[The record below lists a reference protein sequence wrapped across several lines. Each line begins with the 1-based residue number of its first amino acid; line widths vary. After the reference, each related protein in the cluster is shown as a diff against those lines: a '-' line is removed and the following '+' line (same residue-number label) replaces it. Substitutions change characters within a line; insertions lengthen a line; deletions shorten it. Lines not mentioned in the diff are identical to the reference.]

1 MTDPYARYTRL
12 KFDRPHPKVLRIT
25 MENGRMNTTDAALH
39 AELGDIWRDIDR
51 DASVNAVVLTG
62 AGKVFS
68 AGGDFA
74 IIQENIDEFA
84 SRARQWKEAR
94 DIVYNVINCSKPV
107 VSAMRGVAVGAGLVC
122 GLLADISI
130 ATKDCRI
137 IDGHTRLGVAAG
149 DHAAIV
155 WPLLCGLA
163 KAKYYLLLCDQVL
176 GDEAERIGLI
186 SIAVEDA
193 ELGREGGGDCHPPR
207 RGRAECDPLDQIRI
221 EQLAAGDGADLRYVA
236 GARISRLYGTGGQGR
251 ARLAPREAATSFPAQ
266 YAALNAPHP
275 DPLPACGRA
284 VRGSRGVNLFVA
296 VACPARR
303 RFSVYFLVCETQK
316 EDGACA
322 SHLPFSVS
330 FWNRSGGVSSTRW

>member
-12 KFDRPHPKVLRIT
+12 KFDRPHARVLRIT

-39 AELGDIWRDIDR
+39 AELGDIWRDVDR
-51 DASVNAVVLTG
+51 DASVNAVILTG

-74 IIQENIDEFA
+74 IIQENIDDFS

-94 DIVYNVINCSKPV
+94 DIVYNIINCSKPV

-176 GDEAERIGLI
+176 GEEAERIGLV
-186 SIAVEDA
+186 SLAVEDA
-193 ELGREGGGDCHPPR
+193 ELDTKAVEI
-207 RGRAECDPLDQIRI
+207 A
-221 EQLAAGDGADLRYVA
+221 
-236 GARISRLYGTGGQGR
+236 T
-251 ARLAPREAATSFPAQ
+251 RLAEGAQ
-266 YAALNAPHP
+266 SAIRWTKYALNNW
-275 DPLPACGRA
+275 LRA
-284 VRGSRGVNLFVA
+284 MGPTFDTSLA
-296 VACPARR
+296 LE
-303 RFSVYFLVCETQK
+303 FLGFTGPEVK
-316 EDGACA
+316 EGLA
-322 SHLPFSVS
+322 SHRDKRKPSFSPHSPF
-330 FWNRSGGVSSTRW
+330 